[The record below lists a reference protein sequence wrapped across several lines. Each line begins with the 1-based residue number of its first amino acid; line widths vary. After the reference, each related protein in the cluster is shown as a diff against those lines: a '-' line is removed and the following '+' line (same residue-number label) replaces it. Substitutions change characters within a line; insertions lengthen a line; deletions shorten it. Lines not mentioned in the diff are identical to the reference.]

1 MLIYRI
7 FEVLFPIFLI
17 IGLGYIYAR
26 QRPVDM
32 QMANRLNMDIFT
44 PALLFFVL
52 SAKSFHIAD
61 YQILTLSG
69 LWLTL
74 FSGLL
79 IVPLLPWLKVSART
93 FIPPMM
99 FTNTGNMGLP
109 VALFAFGQEGLQAA
123 ALLFVVSNV
132 LHQSVGVSIVNA
144 RTHWLT
150 CLRNPTLI
158 ATFLGILVSGFQ
170 LTIPNLLLKPLEM
183 LGNISIPLMLF
194 GLGVRL
200 VEVNFK
206 DWQVG
211 IWGAVL
217 CPLSGIF
224 AVVLLL
230 PWLVLP
236 EKQFAVLWLYA
247 VLPPAVMNYM
257 VAEQYNQE
265 PQRVASIVMLGN
277 IASLLTLPTILAFLP
292 LLPAQ

>member
-26 QRPVDM
+26 HRSVDM
-32 QMANRLNMDIFT
+32 QIANRLNMDVFT

-123 ALLFVVSNV
+123 ALLFVLSNV
-132 LHQSVGVSIVNA
+132 LHQSLGVSIVNA

-158 ATFLGILVSGFQ
+158 ATFLGIVVSGFQ
-170 LTIPNLLLKPLEM
+170 LTIPELLLKPIEM

-206 DWQVG
+206 DWQIG

-217 CPLSGIF
+217 CPISGIF
-224 AVVLLL
+224 AVALLL

-277 IASLLTLPTILAFLP
+277 IASLLTLPTMLAFLP
-292 LLPAQ
+292 LLPTQ

>member
-277 IASLLTLPTILAFLP
+277 IASLLTLPTVLAFLP
-292 LLPAQ
+292 LLPA